1 MNTRILKKLDN
12 LEKGYKE
19 LCNSNSANN
28 FVHLKNLEVIK
39 EMKEL
44 IKENWEANQ
53 ELWKL
58 NKKTIDGLQQI
69 NKGFLIAITELQN
82 KIDKK

>member
-28 FVHLKNLEVIK
+28 FIHIKNLEVIK
-39 EMKEL
+39 EMKEI

-53 ELWKL
+53 EMFKL
-58 NKKTIDGLQQI
+58 NLKTINELQQI
-69 NKGFLIAITELQN
+69 NKTVFIAIKQLQN
-82 KIDKK
+82 KIEKK

>member
-28 FVHLKNLEVIK
+28 FIHIKNLAVV
-39 EMKEL
+39 KEL
-44 IKENWEANQ
+44 
-53 ELWKL
+53 
-58 NKKTIDGLQQI
+58 KKTIEENWNENQKIFRELLET
-69 NKGFLIAITELQN
+69 NKTMFIAIKQLQN

>member
-19 LCNSNSANN
+19 LCNCNSANN
-28 FVHLKNLEVIK
+28 FIHIKNLEVIK
-39 EMKEL
+39 EMKEI

-53 ELWKL
+53 EMFKL
-58 NKKTIDGLQQI
+58 NLKTINELQQI
-69 NKGFLIAITELQN
+69 NKTVFIAIKQLQN
-82 KIDKK
+82 KIEKK

>member
-28 FVHLKNLEVIK
+28 FIHIKNLETIK
-39 EMKEL
+39 QMKEI

-53 ELWKL
+53 EMFKL
-58 NKKTIDGLQQI
+58 NLKTINELQQI
-69 NKGFLIAITELQN
+69 NKTVFIAIKQLQN